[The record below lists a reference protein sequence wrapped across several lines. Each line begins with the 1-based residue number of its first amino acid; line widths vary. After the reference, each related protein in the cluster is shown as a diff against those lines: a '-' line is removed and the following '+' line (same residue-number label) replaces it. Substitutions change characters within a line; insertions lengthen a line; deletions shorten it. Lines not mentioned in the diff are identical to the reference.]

1 MQRRERELRRY
12 FEEISRTCPMELA
25 KSVEALLGKAE
36 TDTPLEDLNSNPPP
50 APRITG
56 KKLSKK
62 NVAAE
67 FC

>member
-1 MQRRERELRRY
+1 MRRY

-25 KSVEALLGKAE
+25 KSVEALLVKAE
-36 TDTPLEDLNSNPPP
+36 TGTPLADLNSNPPP

-56 KKLSKK
+56 KKLVKK